1 MHAHFT
7 HCQVKHNELWMLIY
21 SMSAHTFWVVN
32 CIIYKPS
39 EYRNCFKYGNLMYI
53 SCKCY
58 CKWYEWK
65 LAHFSVNVTWW
76 ALWTRLPWSLAHCEH
91 QNTWWTHCSTDDGIL
106 RKPFLCVQ
114 RGGIK
119 IMFEWGGWQTYMD
132 KSLETLHLSSHSVC
146 SSKVICHFR
155 LFYVDSVIFHKIL
168 KQMIERLERKLF
180 CKVAFHL

>member
-146 SSKVICHFR
+146 SSKVICPFR

-168 KQMIERLERKLF
+168 KQMIGRLERKLF